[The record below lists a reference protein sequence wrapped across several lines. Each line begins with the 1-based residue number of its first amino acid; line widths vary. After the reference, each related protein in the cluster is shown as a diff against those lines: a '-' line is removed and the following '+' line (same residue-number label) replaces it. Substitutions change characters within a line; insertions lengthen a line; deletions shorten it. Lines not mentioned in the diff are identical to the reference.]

1 MNQDDESQGGGGA
14 DVGVDQEPEESQG
27 MEEQMSELMRNLN
40 WVRSIT
46 VRLGGWRSGWGWG
59 TGASGLASF
68 GKSGESA
75 RATWTGWSWLA
86 TGWLA
91 GWLVAGTG
99 WLDTCRLVFTRLR
112 GIYDGATY
120 LVKPSCCFYRLH
132 NEPAKQPDL

>member
-1 MNQDDESQGGGGA
+1 
-14 DVGVDQEPEESQG
+14 
-27 MEEQMSELMRNLN
+27 MSELMRNLN

-99 WLDTCRLVFTRLR
+99 WLVAGTGWLAAGTGWSSQEL
-112 GIYDGATY
+112 ATDE
-120 LVKPSCCFYRLH
+120 LPGGLRLH
-132 NEPAKQPDL
+132 WESRRKKVVKEVKKTTESLRASLSRRVIVYTGVFITCAG